1 MGRYAGKI
9 TCNIHSFDW
18 RPERRSWLDVVLSAS
33 KAAYAQSVMK
43 LCGDKWKAAKAAGT
57 TNGETWPQFLA
68 QCRVPQS
75 GGAAPAAPTYAPAP
89 AAPLPTYGQAAGGAG
104 KTTSQCDAEYTA
116 NKAAIRASG
125 QTKRAFVA
133 SCRAGN
139 ETIPQGTAA
148 APPPSYQPPP
158 TAPAPPPA
166 PAPSTGSLFP
176 WQQPAAPRQRPR
188 LRTTAPLLLRPA
200 RASSRPIN
208 KHAPVARPIQSFG
221 STRSRTSTITRACTV
236 TGPRRNAR
244 TCAKPTREPP
254 ATVRR

>member
-1 MGRYAGKI
+1 MIRRGKAAKTCADQLDVFTAVFGSQINIITPSRRISTSSLAERRRTRDRLVMGRYAGKI

-43 LCGDKWKAAKAAGT
+43 LCGEQWKAAKAAGT

-104 KTTSQCDAEYTA
+104 KTTSQCDAEYAA

-125 QTKRAFVA
+125 QNQARV
-133 SCRAGN
+133 CRF
-139 ETIPQGTAA
+139 
-148 APPPSYQPPP
+148 
-158 TAPAPPPA
+158 
-166 PAPSTGSLFP
+166 L
-176 WQQPAAPRQRPR
+176 
-188 LRTTAPLLLRPA
+188 
-200 RASSRPIN
+200 
-208 KHAPVARPIQSFG
+208 
-221 STRSRTSTITRACTV
+221 
-236 TGPRRNAR
+236 PRRQ
-244 TCAKPTREPP
+244 
-254 ATVRR
+254 